1 MTPTLKRIAQVLS
14 AVALAGTLIPPA
26 LFFAD
31 RLGLTATGHWMLGAA
46 VLWFLATPFWME
58 HKASE

>member
-1 MTPTLKRIAQVLS
+1 MKRRVAQLLS
-14 AVALAGTLIPPA
+14 ALSLIVTLGPPC

-31 RLGLTATGHWMLGAA
+31 QLNLAETQRWMLGAA

-58 HKASE
+58 HKAVD

>member
-1 MTPTLKRIAQVLS
+1 MKRAAQIISWL
-14 AVALAGTLIPPA
+14 ALAGTLLPPC

-31 RLGLTATGHWMLGAA
+31 KLSLPATQGWMLLAA

-58 HKASE
+58 HKASD